1 MLAPT
6 DFQTFH
12 RPYILALD
20 YTDLAQK
27 GGKNQKNSHKFTQ
40 KDQVVHNT

>member
-6 DFQTFH
+6 DFQTFL

-27 GGKNQKNSHKFTQ
+27 GGKNKRKLAQLHTERPSCS
-40 KDQVVHNT
+40 